1 MIATASDFVLAR
13 ATACDATAWLAA
25 IPTAIAAIEL
35 LQVRSSWRD
44 DGVWGWSILRR
55 ELPARARALRRMMDA
70 LLGATGFTVVLA
82 LQLGCA
88 LALPWASGP
97 WPAAIA
103 WACVLAGAFR
113 FRGAYHGGA
122 DAMLLV
128 VLGGLALA
136 RCDLDGALGSLGLA
150 YVAVQLVLSYFI
162 AGLVKLREPSWRSG
176 AAMHEVL
183 ALPQYRAPNWAR
195 RWLDRPAI
203 ARGCA
208 WIVVGFECLFPLALF
223 DPRAAVL
230 LGAVAIAFH
239 AANVAVLG
247 LNRFLWTWLAAYPA
261 LAFVCT
267 DLLAP

>member
-1 MIATASDFVLAR
+1 MIGFAIDR

-35 LQVRSSWRD
+35 LQVRRSWCDR
-44 DGVWGWSILRR
+44 GVWGWPLLRGELRR
-55 ELPARARALRRMMDA
+55 LPRAAQSLLDVV
-70 LLGATGFTVVLA
+70 LGARGFTAVLA
-82 LQLGCA
+82 LQLA
-88 LALPWASGP
+88 AAIALPWLTGP

-136 RCDLDGALGSLGLA
+136 RCDPGGALGSLGLA
-150 YVAVQLVLSYFI
+150 YVAVQLVLSYFV

-183 ALPQYRAPNWAR
+183 ALPQYRPPAWAR
-195 RWLDRPAI
+195 RGLGSRGL
-203 ARGCA
+203 ARAAA
-208 WIVVGFECLFPLALF
+208 WIVIGFECLFPLALL
-223 DPRAAVL
+223 DARAALL
-230 LGAVAIAFH
+230 LGGVAIAFH
-239 AANVAVLG
+239 AGNVAVLG

-261 LAFVCT
+261 LLLMCT
-267 DLLAP
+267 DWLAR